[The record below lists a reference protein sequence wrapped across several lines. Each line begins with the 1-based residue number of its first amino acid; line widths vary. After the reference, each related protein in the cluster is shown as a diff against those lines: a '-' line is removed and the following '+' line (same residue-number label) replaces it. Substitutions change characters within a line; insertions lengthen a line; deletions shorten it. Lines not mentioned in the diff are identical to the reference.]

1 MDEQSL
7 QLYNVLSEYREHLK
21 DIEAPEHIQL
31 VVDNV
36 LAALTNEEFADE
48 DELELIASYVEDF
61 DSDNPESE
69 TLLEIIR
76 EYEEN
81 AA

>member
-1 MDEQSL
+1 MDEHSL
-7 QLYNVLSEYREHLK
+7 QLYNVLYEYREHLK
-21 DIEAPEHIQL
+21 DIEAPDHIQL

-36 LAALTNEEFADE
+36 LSALTNEENADE
-48 DELELIASYVEDF
+48 DELELIASYVEEF
-61 DSDNPESE
+61 DSENPESE
-69 TLLEIIR
+69 SLLDIIR

>member
-1 MDEQSL
+1 MNDQSL

-21 DIEAPEHIQL
+21 DSEAPEHVQSA
-31 VVDNV
+31 VDSV
-36 LAALTNEEFADE
+36 LSALTNDEYADE

-61 DSDNPESE
+61 DSDIPESE
-69 TLLEIIR
+69 ALLDVIR
-76 EYEEN
+76 DYEEN